1 MKTVITDVRRPIG
14 DLLREWRRHR
24 RMSQLDLAAE
34 AEISTR
40 HLSFVESGRSQPSR
54 EMILHLSEYLDIPL
68 RERNALLVAAGFAPA
83 YQQTG
88 IDDPVF
94 DTVRHTIHALLQG
107 FEPYPMLAVDRH
119 WHLIASN
126 QATLRLMAGISPA
139 LLQPPVN
146 VLRLSLHPEGLAPRI
161 RNLAQWRGHLLERLR
176 RQIAACHDA
185 KLVDLLKELE
195 RLPFDVQ
202 GEVPVIPRGG
212 DLAVPMLL
220 EIDGRVLSMLS
231 TTTVFGTPMDVTLAE
246 LALEAFVPANE
257 DTATYLRDMTG
268 R

>member
-1 MKTVITDVRRPIG
+1 MKTAITDVRRPIG

-83 YQQTG
+83 YQQAG
-88 IDDPVF
+88 IDDPLF
-94 DTVRHTIHALLQG
+94 DTVRHTIHALLKG

-119 WHLIASN
+119 WQLVASN
-126 QATLRLMAGISPA
+126 QATSRLMAGVSPA
-139 LLQPPVN
+139 LLQPPIN
-146 VLRLSLHPEGLAPRI
+146 VLRMSLHPEGLAPRI

-176 RQIAACHDA
+176 RQIAACHDTT
-185 KLVDLLKELE
+185 LVDLLHELE
-195 RLPFDVQ
+195 QLPCGAED
-202 GEVPVIPRGG
+202 EVPVIPRGG
-212 DLAVPMLL
+212 ELAVPMLL
-220 EIDGRVLSMLS
+220 EMDGCVLSMLS

-257 DTATYLRDMTG
+257 ETAKYLRSLSG
-268 R
+268 